1 MRLEDT
7 RGNTDCDPGDV
18 CPAALL
24 LPLSDVSLPDPD
36 VHLPA
41 GPVPGPEAGEAV
53 GSREDVTGGD
63 EGPATEILRLGSV
76 GVDEGDHEGELALA

>member
-7 RGNTDCDPGDV
+7 REDTDCDPGNV

-36 VHLPA
+36 VDLPA
-41 GPVPGPEAGEAV
+41 GPVPGPEVGEAV

-63 EGPATEILRLGSV
+63 EGPATEILRGPPV
-76 GVDEGDHEGELALA
+76 GVDKGDHEGKLTLA